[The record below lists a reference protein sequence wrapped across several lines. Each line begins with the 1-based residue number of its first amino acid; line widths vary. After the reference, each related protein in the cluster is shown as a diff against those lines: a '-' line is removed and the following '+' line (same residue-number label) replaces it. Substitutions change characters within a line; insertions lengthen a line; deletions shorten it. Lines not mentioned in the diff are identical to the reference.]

1 MHYYLNRWLTKWK
14 AYKDA
19 VAWIK
24 QQIESN
30 TKYRTDDTRFWV
42 QVHAI

>member
-1 MHYYLNRWLTKWK
+1 VDIWLTKEI

-30 TKYRTDDTRFWV
+30 ASYKTDDTRFWV